1 MSVIDTATNT
11 VVGSPMKLGVFAT
24 GVVVTPDEIPRLRR
38 GVHRRTNWGRQNVGD
53 RHGYQHGGGFPDEA
67 WGLPD
72 GVVVTPD
79 GSRVYVSD
87 RTFEGVW
94 VIAIQPP
101 KAPTRV
107 KAVAGNFAATVS
119 WVRPPSTYKVIDY
132 KVLAYNAAGRSSA
145 SPALSRRRRCRARSR
160 G

>member
-24 GVVVTPDEIPRLRR
+24 GVVVTPDGSRAFYVVGYTDEPT
-38 GVHRRTNWGRQNVGD
+38 GAGRMSVID
-53 RHGYQHGGGFPDEA
+53 TGYQHGGGFPDEA

-72 GVVVTPD
+72 GGGGDP
-79 GSRVYVSD
+79 GWIPRLRVRPYL
-87 RTFEGVW
+87 EGVW

-107 KAVAGNFAATVS
+107 KAVAGNYAATVS
-119 WVRPPSTYKVIDY
+119 WVRPPVD
-132 KVLAYNAAGRSSA
+132 LQGR
-145 SPALSRRRRCRARSR
+145 
-160 G
+160 